1 MRGSDGRCE
10 RSSTRSIRAVR
21 ITTRTMPPSCSVR
34 ASSVRPVRSQQR
46 VDPAV
51 LEGDRSGQGLGH
63 HDETA
68 AHDEREPP
76 IEPSRG
82 RVRRSSRARAVEA
95 EQPEVLRGKVVT
107 HQQVVQDG
115 EPDHALGQRHRQHAL
130 GSQQQGEAGHG
141 DGQRGHD
148 EAQPLR
154 GEQRAVGRGRVGQP
168 GRRDAVAEPQGH
180 REGEEQ
186 PVHRAGA
193 HVVMTPRQQKDQRG
207 QPQRIQDPDEVP
219 GRALDPARGGRRQRI
234 GPTRRF
240 PDLRTGPGRRKEWI
254 LLTTHLAL
262 PSKKPAA
269 FSPLRQAG
277 ASDRH
282 GSTPVVAGTAT
293 GGSGGS
299 GVRLDFLS
307 PHR

>member
-1 MRGSDGRCE
+1 
-10 RSSTRSIRAVR
+10 
-21 ITTRTMPPSCSVR
+21 MPPSRSVR
-34 ASSVRPVRSQQR
+34 ANSVRPARSQQR

-51 LEGDRSGQGLGH
+51 LEGDRSSQGLCQ

-76 IEPSRG
+76 IEPSRD

-154 GEQRAVGRGRVGQP
+154 GEQGAVGRGRVGQP
-168 GRRDAVAEPQGH
+168 GRRDAVAEPQRH

-193 HVVMTPRQQKDQRG
+193 HVVMTPRQQKDQGG

-219 GRALDPARGGRRQRI
+219 GRALDPAHGGRRQRI
-234 GPTRRF
+234 GP
-240 PDLRTGPGRRKEWI
+240 
-254 LLTTHLAL
+254 
-262 PSKKPAA
+262 
-269 FSPLRQAG
+269 
-277 ASDRH
+277 
-282 GSTPVVAGTAT
+282 V
-293 GGSGGS
+293 
-299 GVRLDFLS
+299 
-307 PHR
+307 